1 MADLFFDR
9 IFYCLFIWNQEFM
22 CGLIDGTLS
31 EFIIFLRV
39 KMIIKE
45 KIRVKSDEVDKYMT
59 FVMPAN

>member
-1 MADLFFDR
+1 M
-9 IFYCLFIWNQEFM
+9 
-22 CGLIDGTLS
+22 IDGTLS
-31 EFIIFLRV
+31 GFIIFLRV